1 MAKRGSNIYKRRD
14 GRFEGRVPVGYRDNG
29 KIKYKSVYART
40 LSEVKEKM
48 AEVYSI
54 KQNHS
59 VSAMKLTVQTAAQQW
74 LSSAKL
80 RVKESSYANYEN
92 IISKH
97 ILPFLGGEFMS
108 NLTTSKLNDFI
119 HYKLNNGRLNGN
131 GGLSAKSVRDIMT
144 VYRSIEAY
152 AAREYG
158 IRETH
163 FTMPKTEKKQIDV
176 LNAFERKRLE
186 NYLLHNQ
193 NNTNISVLL
202 CLFTGLRVGELCG
215 LNWGD
220 IDFINGVIRVNKTL
234 QYLQSEVDKK
244 CRYVIQTPKTSSSIR
259 TIPMVSQLVEI
270 LKKHWEEQHTQI
282 IYLGDAWQKNG
293 EKLLRNLV
301 FTTRFGN
308 PMDRNSVNRSIS
320 SIIRDLNKEGEEKA
334 KKENSQYVPI
344 KDFSP
349 HCMRHSF
356 ATRCFEAG
364 IEPKIIQMYMG
375 HSTLAVTMDIYTHVS
390 ENGKK
395 EEIKKIEKAV

>member
-1 MAKRGSNIYKRRD
+1 MAKRGRNIYKRMD
-14 GRFEGRVPVGYRDNG
+14 GRFEGRVPIGYHDNG
-29 KIKYKSVYART
+29 KIKYKSVYAKT

-59 VSAMKLTVQTAAQQW
+59 VSAIKLTVQIAAQQW

-97 ILPFLGGEFMS
+97 ILPILGGEFMS

-119 HYKLNNGRLNGN
+119 HHKLNHGRLNGK
-131 GGLSAKSVRDIMT
+131 GGLSPKSVRDIMT

-163 FTMPKTEKKQIDV
+163 FTMPKIEKKQTYV

-186 NYLLHNQ
+186 NYLIHNQ

-215 LNWGD
+215 LKWGD
-220 IDFINGVIRVNKTL
+220 IDF
-234 QYLQSEVDKK
+234 
-244 CRYVIQTPKTSSSIR
+244 
-259 TIPMVSQLVEI
+259 
-270 LKKHWEEQHTQI
+270 
-282 IYLGDAWQKNG
+282 
-293 EKLLRNLV
+293 
-301 FTTRFGN
+301 
-308 PMDRNSVNRSIS
+308 
-320 SIIRDLNKEGEEKA
+320 
-334 KKENSQYVPI
+334 
-344 KDFSP
+344 
-349 HCMRHSF
+349 
-356 ATRCFEAG
+356 
-364 IEPKIIQMYMG
+364 
-375 HSTLAVTMDIYTHVS
+375 
-390 ENGKK
+390 ENGT
-395 EEIKKIEKAV
+395 VSVQRTVQ